1 MRSTDKFV
9 PYKNS
14 SLRKLGKVHAID
26 NKLRTKEKF
35 QRLTPACLRFSNF
48 IVFLQLAV
56 FLTNS
61 TNKFVPSS
69 NSLLPRLG
77 EVEVIQNRQRK
88 SQRSYCLSLQF
99 PHQSAQNCWYVSRI
113 SRSPC
118 LCKPAPTSFLEG
130 GRLKAKKNS
139 KKDKAMP

>member
-61 TNKFVPSS
+61 TNKFVPSL
-69 NSLLPRLG
+69 NSFLPFLVKLKSFKIDKG
-77 EVEVIQNRQRK
+77 KVKEVIVSLCSSHISQHKIVDMFHESQGLLVSVNQRQR
-88 SQRSYCLSLQF
+88 
-99 PHQSAQNCWYVSRI
+99 V
-113 SRSPC
+113 
-118 LCKPAPTSFLEG
+118 FLRVDG
-130 GRLKAKKNS
+130 
-139 KKDKAMP
+139 